1 MKLYR
6 LIAAL
11 FLAVFSSIQADSDTR
26 LPKLPDGMMAPHE
39 RAAYILLHIWDFPEN
54 LSTPEKAEQA
64 ISDFL
69 SVADAD
75 IASQDAYTT
84 AVDTLMAKAN
94 AAGIDILTIAA
105 KYTSYPDAPFFDDE
119 LYLPFI
125 DAALA
130 TPTLLES
137 TPGLKDRLQYDRA
150 CILKNRIG
158 TKAASFIVELP
169 SGEKTPVDSLFKSP
183 LNLLV
188 LFDPD
193 CDHCRDMLSGLSAST
208 SLAQAVDNKSISV
221 TTVWIDA
228 LDSPGTLSIPTAEG
242 WNVVSDR
249 TGIMDNEL
257 YELPV
262 MPSVYVIDNN
272 GVVVN
277 KNLVKFAT
285 VISALGLSE

>member
-26 LPKLPDGMMAPHE
+26 LPKLPDGMTAPHE

-119 LYLPFI
+119 LYLTFI

-193 CDHCRDMLSGLSAST
+193 CDHCRDMLAGLSAST

-277 KNLVKFAT
+277 KNLVKFST